1 MSKKHIASSIIEEAR
16 DWADEVLDDYAYKN
30 RYIGKRGRNNVILN
44 RLLVNHFSFMLQ
56 IILTLTNV
64 IFLVAISHLYPIY
77 SILLLVIT
85 FCLQTP
91 LMCWTG
97 SKLFNGR

>member
-1 MSKKHIASSIIEEAR
+1 MSKKHTASSVIEEAR

-30 RYIGKRGRNNVILN
+30 RYIGRRGRNSVILN
-44 RLLVNHFSFMLQ
+44 NLLVNHFSFVLQ
-56 IILTLTNV
+56 IILTLANV
-64 IFLVAISHLYPIY
+64 IFLFVTSSISC
-77 SILLLVIT
+77 SVILLTIV

-91 LMCWTG
+91 LMCWTA

>member
-1 MSKKHIASSIIEEAR
+1 MSKKHIASSVIEEAR

-30 RYIGKRGRNNVILN
+30 RYIGRRGRNSVILN
-44 RLLVNHFSFMLQ
+44 NLLVNHFSFVLQ
-56 IILTLTNV
+56 IILTLANV
-64 IFLVAISHLYPIY
+64 IFLFTTSSISC
-77 SILLLVIT
+77 SVILLIIV

-91 LMCWTG
+91 LMCWTA

>member
-1 MSKKHIASSIIEEAR
+1 MSKKHTASSVIEEAR

-30 RYIGKRGRNNVILN
+30 RYIGRRGRNNVILN
-44 RLLVNHFSFMLQ
+44 NLLVNHFSFMLQ
-56 IILTLTNV
+56 IILTFANV
-64 IFLVAISHLYPIY
+64 IFLVAISSSYPIY
-77 SILLLVIT
+77 SILLLFTV

>member
-1 MSKKHIASSIIEEAR
+1 MSKKHTASSVIEEAR

-30 RYIGKRGRNNVILN
+30 RYIGRRGRNNVILN
-44 RLLVNHFSFMLQ
+44 NLLVNHFSFMLQ
-56 IILTLTNV
+56 IILIFANV
-64 IFLVAISHLYPIY
+64 IFLVAISSSYPIY
-77 SILLLVIT
+77 SILLLFTV

>member
-1 MSKKHIASSIIEEAR
+1 MFKKHTASSVIEEAR

-30 RYIGKRGRNNVILN
+30 RYIGRRGRNNVILN
-44 RLLVNHFSFMLQ
+44 NLLVNHFSFMLQ
-56 IILTLTNV
+56 IILILANV
-64 IFLVAISHLYPIY
+64 IFLVAISSSLYC
-77 SILLLVIT
+77 SMILLIIV

-91 LMCWTG
+91 LICWTA

>member
-1 MSKKHIASSIIEEAR
+1 MSKKHTASSVIEEAR

-30 RYIGKRGRNNVILN
+30 RYIGRRGRNSVILN
-44 RLLVNHFSFMLQ
+44 NLLVNHFSFVLQ
-56 IILTLTNV
+56 IILTLANI
-64 IFLVAISHLYPIY
+64 IFLFVTSSISC
-77 SILLLVIT
+77 SVILLTIV

-91 LMCWTG
+91 LMCWTA

>member
-1 MSKKHIASSIIEEAR
+1 MSKKHTASSVIEEAR

-30 RYIGKRGRNNVILN
+30 RYIGRKGRNNVRLN
-44 RLLVNHFSFMLQ
+44 NLLVNNFSFVLQ
-56 IILTLTNV
+56 IILIFVSVL
-64 IFLVAISHLYPIY
+64 FLVVSS
-77 SILLLVIT
+77 SILCSMILLIIV

-91 LMCWTG
+91 LMCWTA

>member
-1 MSKKHIASSIIEEAR
+1 MSKKHTASSTIEEAR

-44 RLLVNHFSFMLQ
+44 NLLVNHFSFILQ
-56 IILTLTNV
+56 VVLILANV
-64 IFLVAISHLYPIY
+64 IFLVTISNFYPIY
-77 SILLLVIT
+77 SILLLTIT
-85 FCLQTP
+85 FCIQTP
-91 LMCWTG
+91 LVCWTA

>member
-1 MSKKHIASSIIEEAR
+1 MSKKHTASSIIEEAR

-30 RYIGKRGRNNVILN
+30 RYIGRRGRNSVILN
-44 RLLVNHFSFMLQ
+44 NLLVNHFSFVLQ
-56 IILTLTNV
+56 IILTLANV
-64 IFLVAISHLYPIY
+64 IFLFVTSSISC
-77 SILLLVIT
+77 SVILLTIV

-91 LMCWTG
+91 LMCWTA

>member
-1 MSKKHIASSIIEEAR
+1 MSKKHIVSSVIEEAR

-30 RYIGKRGRNNVILN
+30 RYIGRRGRNNVILN
-44 RLLVNHFSFMLQ
+44 NLLVNHFSFVLQ
-56 IILTLTNV
+56 IILTLANV
-64 IFLVAISHLYPIY
+64 IFLFAASSISCSI
-77 SILLLVIT
+77 ILLIIV

-91 LMCWTG
+91 LMCWTA

>member
-1 MSKKHIASSIIEEAR
+1 MSKKHTASSIIEEAR

-30 RYIGKRGRNNVILN
+30 RYVGRRGRNSVILN
-44 RLLVNHFSFMLQ
+44 NLLVNRFSFILQ
-56 IILTLTNV
+56 IILTLANV
-64 IFLVAISHLYPIY
+64 IFSFVTS
-77 SILLLVIT
+77 SILCSMILLIII

-91 LMCWTG
+91 LMCWTA

>member
-1 MSKKHIASSIIEEAR
+1 MSKKHTASSIIEEAR

-30 RYIGKRGRNNVILN
+30 RYIGRRGRNNVILN
-44 RLLVNHFSFMLQ
+44 NLLVNRFSFILQ
-56 IILTLTNV
+56 IILTLANI
-64 IFLVAISHLYPIY
+64 IFLVAISSSLLC
-77 SILLLVIT
+77 SMILLTIV

-91 LMCWTG
+91 LMCWTA

>member
-1 MSKKHIASSIIEEAR
+1 MSKKHTASSVIEEAR

-30 RYIGKRGRNNVILN
+30 RYIGRRGRNNVILN
-44 RLLVNHFSFMLQ
+44 NLLVNHFSFVLQ
-56 IILTLTNV
+56 IILTLANA
-64 IFLVAISHLYPIY
+64 IFLFATS
-77 SILLLVIT
+77 SILCSMILLAIV

-91 LMCWTG
+91 LMCWTA

>member
-1 MSKKHIASSIIEEAR
+1 MSKKHTASSVIEEAR

-30 RYIGKRGRNNVILN
+30 RYIGRRGRNNVILN
-44 RLLVNHFSFMLQ
+44 NLLVNHFSFVLQ
-56 IILTLTNV
+56 IILTLANV
-64 IFLVAISHLYPIY
+64 IFLFTTSSISCSI
-77 SILLLVIT
+77 ILLAIV

-91 LMCWTG
+91 FMCWTA